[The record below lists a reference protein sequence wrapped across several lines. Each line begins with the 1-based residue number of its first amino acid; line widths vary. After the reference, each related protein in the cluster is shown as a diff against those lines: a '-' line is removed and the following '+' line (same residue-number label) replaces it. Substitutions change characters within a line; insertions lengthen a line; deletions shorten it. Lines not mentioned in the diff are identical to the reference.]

1 MSFITLQSKRNEI
14 SPQALDSSYFRN
26 DFKNGILIKPGDT
39 ISLVNLTINTK
50 AEFIVNEMNDTIV
63 FRLGNRQ
70 FFNDTQAV
78 ATMEHGAFDG
88 KTMESVINTALNNA
102 VVGGIWKRAVDATT
116 GDQYG
121 FQTEYD
127 KSDPGHPKFKI
138 NMVQQVRE
146 GENLSDKEGYAT
158 ILNTLPSGDE
168 VSTDIITT
176 IATPGSS
183 PLYHIDGSFDNLRQG
198 STDLERGNFSQLD
211 LGERGIFL
219 NGGSAVLECKPVAGI
234 DTTSIANA
242 LSSFTNL
249 YDGGNGGLT
258 GDVWEVIDS
267 QDNPTSWLLD
277 NAGNQNSQVD
287 CNVSNTGVGSWDLK
301 LTFTHPVQDGTG
313 GTTATFFLH
322 SRSHDTPGQYNGVFV
337 MGTNSSTNPE
347 DSANWDAPIPF
358 WYWDKDN
365 GRLVGS
371 PNQNQIEERKNE
383 GNNSL
388 ISHILR
394 CKDPAN
400 LITATLVSCVGYNT
414 CRVGL
419 ARQQF
424 YYGDKN
430 VADEALNTTPTGM
443 DASIG
448 VLTNTTNLIPFID
461 CCRIVASKKFGL
473 PNWRDGNNTGRYTF
487 PSGMGQTPSLND
499 PSLFG
504 SNFVAGDRVKIGLE
518 ITNQNSFNFFIEM
531 AKEATPD
538 DYSGT
543 RINIAS
549 IGRATSP
556 AALITQQN
564 SPIKQTMF
572 NLRAVSAYGGGGFYQ
587 PAHYVLKG
595 INDRQNYSDTSVSTY
610 STEPHAES
618 LMRFS
623 HTATAP
629 LADLVGTWKVVKY
642 GVGPY
647 PGSFDWHYYDEGT
660 NPHYDDD
667 RYVFEAGGR
676 FDNVFGEDGTTELE
690 AWQAGFNGEGEPV
703 APHDNS
709 EYSTYVYT
717 AVGANG
723 VPSITLNGKGSYIGL
738 PKAVNGAELSD
749 SANTPD
755 SRTYDMPLF
764 TPTEINLVMPVQ
776 SGVFWSFI
784 LIKDSADI
792 ITPPSINEPA
802 IPYTTSTVGD
812 STPPPPITN
821 LNTLFK
827 FGIVGSGDLGSDL
840 DIEPNI
846 ANANDLLGMANS
858 KEATTLAN
866 TFEIISSF
874 PPEGSGTDLN
884 MMVCLEDFNIT
895 GKNGNTGDD
904 TKIICVVPKEQLT
917 QSDSNRNILHYNADF
932 PIPIDLN
939 PPTEQTYYSL
949 TASLRDME
957 GKFIRSLEAPTHLT
971 LLHERDKKTAM
982 AEAVSNA
989 IEKANERRANIQ
1001 SNIIENAGLNNPRV

>member
-26 DFKNGILIKPGDT
+26 DFKNGILIKPGDQV
-39 ISLVNLTINTK
+39 SLVNLTINTK
-50 AEFIVNEMNDTIV
+50 SEFIVNEMNDTIV
-63 FRLGNRQ
+63 FRLGNRTTYFQ
-70 FFNDTQAV
+70 VV

-88 KTMESVINTALNNA
+88 KTMESIIDTALNNA
-102 VVGGIWKRAVDATT
+102 VIGGIWKRAVSDT

-138 NMVQQVRE
+138 NMVQQVRQ

-168 VSTDIITT
+168 VSTDIATT
-176 IATPGSS
+176 VHTPGTT

-198 STDLERGNFSQLD
+198 STDLERGNFSQID

-242 LSSFTNL
+242 LASFTNL
-249 YDGGNGGLT
+249 YDGGTGGLT

-267 QDNPTSWLLD
+267 PDNATSWLLD
-277 NAGNQNSQVD
+277 NAGDQNSQVD
-287 CNVSNTGVGSWDLK
+287 CNVSNTGAGNWDLK

-313 GTTATFFLH
+313 GTTTTFFLH

-337 MGTNSSTNPE
+337 MGTNSSTDPT
-347 DSANWDAPIPF
+347 DSATWDAPIPF

-414 CRVGL
+414 CLVGI

-424 YYGDKN
+424 YYGDKE
-430 VADEALNTTPTGM
+430 VADEALNTSPTGM

-448 VLTNTTNLIPFID
+448 VITNTTNLIPYID
-461 CCRIVASKKFGL
+461 CCRIIAKQGKKFGESG
-473 PNWRDGNNTGRYTF
+473 WRDGNNSGRFTF
-487 PSGMGQTPSLND
+487 PSGMGQTPSLNHA
-499 PSLFG
+499 SLFG
-504 SNFVAGDRVKIGLE
+504 SNFVAGDRVKIGVEYTGL
-518 ITNQNSFNFFIEM
+518 TSFNFFIEM
-531 AKEATPD
+531 SKEATPD
-538 DYSGT
+538 T
-543 RINIAS
+543 WVNRVNIAS
-549 IGRATSP
+549 IGRATAPVS
-556 AALITQQN
+556 LISQTN
-564 SPIKQTMF
+564 SPIKQAMW
-572 NLRAVSAYGGGGFYQ
+572 NIRAVSAYGGGGFYQ

-595 INDRQNYSDTSVSTY
+595 INDRSVYNDIHSL
-610 STEPHAES
+610 SVVEPDES
-618 LMRFS
+618 LMTVEYLAPPPQPAGPATTIISELNRNSGNPCYNVSQTITIPAQYAGYNVSSISLFMNNTDPTNSFEILLDLYANITDPTSTQISTRFAGQTPF
-623 HTATAP
+623 HTTFTTNIPANSGTAER
-629 LADLVGTWKVVKY
+629 TWNINVDTSAYQTFYIVAREWNY
-642 GVGPY
+642 GSITSLGIQ
-647 PGSFDWHYYDEGT
+647 GDFSSSLTEGT
-660 NPHYDDD
+660 T
-667 RYVFEAGGR
+667 AGMLGGLKYKVIG
-676 FDNVFGEDGTTELE
+676 NSPPSSVVYATS
-690 AWQAGFNGEGEPV
+690 GF
-703 APHDNS
+703 
-709 EYSTYVYT
+709 T
-717 AVGANG
+717 
-723 VPSITLNGKGSYIGL
+723 
-738 PKAVNGAELSD
+738 
-749 SANTPD
+749 TPD
-755 SRTYDMPLF
+755 
-764 TPTEINLVMPVQ
+764 
-776 SGVFWSFI
+776 
-784 LIKDSADI
+784 
-792 ITPPSINEPA
+792 
-802 IPYTTSTVGD
+802 
-812 STPPPPITN
+812 PITN

-827 FGIVGSGDLGSDL
+827 FGLIGSGELGSDL

-846 ANANDLLGMANS
+846 ANANDLLGMASS

-866 TFEIISSF
+866 MFEIESSF

-939 PPTEQTYYSL
+939 PATEQTYYSL

-989 IEKANERRANIQ
+989 IEKANERKANIQ
-1001 SNIIENAGLNNPRV
+1001 SNIIENAGLNNPRI